1 MVEEAVNKGTMVIRK
16 EMSLLK
22 EEIVEEAIIYA
33 DKIQAESNRK
43 SRIQF
48 ALLKKQMR
56 NTLETLRADHPD
68 TPEIKDNMDM
78 SN

>member
-1 MVEEAVNKGTMVIRK
+1 MVEETVNKGTMVIRK
-16 EMSLLK
+16 EISLLK

>member
-1 MVEEAVNKGTMVIRK
+1 MVEETVNKGTMVIRK